1 MINNLKPNCATFSKA
16 GLLSLICLA
25 LSACGNDDFSDLEQ
39 KIAEIKARPKG
50 KIDDLPPVKTTEPF
64 SFDLDGSRD
73 PFKPV
78 EKELAGGTDTNTPDT
93 GIKPDPT
100 RVKEDLESYDL
111 DTLKMVGT
119 LKDATLWALVRSNNG
134 TIYRVKV
141 GNYLGLHDGKIIDI
155 SNNEIKLMEIVPDK
169 SSDKEKVIYKE
180 QPNALKLVTT
190 E

>member
-1 MINNLKPNCATFSKA
+1 MKHNLNRKKWFA
-16 GLLSLICLA
+16 LSLVCLV
-25 LSACGNDDFSDLEQ
+25 LSACGSDDFSDLEQ
-39 KIAEIKARPKG
+39 KIAEIKAKPKG
-50 KIDDLPPVKTTEPF
+50 EIEPLPPVKVTEPF

-78 EKELAGGTDTNTPDT
+78 EKEESSGTEDEAGGT

-100 RVKEDLESYDL
+100 RVKEDLESYAL

-119 LKDATLWALVRSNNG
+119 LKDSTLWALVQSSNG

-141 GNYLGLHDGKIIDI
+141 GNYMGLNDGKIIEI
-155 SNNEIKLMEIVPDK
+155 SASEIKLMEIVPDK
-169 SSDKEKVIYKE
+169 DPGKWRE
-180 QPNALKLVTT
+180 QPAALKLLAT

>member
-1 MINNLKPNCATFSKA
+1 MKHNLSRKKWFALA
-16 GLLSLICLA
+16 LVCLV
-25 LSACGNDDFSDLEQ
+25 LSACGSDDFSDLEQ

-50 KIDDLPPVKTTEPF
+50 KIDSLPPVKVTEPF

-78 EKELAGGTDTNTPDT
+78 EKEPDSNAGMDNSDSL
-93 GIKPDPT
+93 IKPDPL
-100 RVKEDLESYDL
+100 RVKEDLESYAL

-119 LKDATLWALVRSNNG
+119 LKDSTLWALVQSSNG

-141 GNYLGLHDGKIIDI
+141 GNYMGLNDGKIIEI
-155 SNNEIKLMEIVPDK
+155 SGSEIKLMEIVPDK
-169 SSDKEKVIYKE
+169 DPGKWRE
-180 QPNALKLVTT
+180 QSATLKLLAT